1 MLTEYILR
9 ILFAGLV
16 GGLIGL
22 ERAYHDKSAGFR
34 TMIMIATGS
43 ALFTIISMIVGS
55 PAGDGARIA
64 AAVVTGVGFLG
75 AGAIVKEGISIHGL
89 TTSASIWIV
98 ASLGMG
104 AGLGLYSLTG
114 VVTLLMMVVLWMLP
128 PIEHRVDAL
137 HEFVTFNI
145 CIKNT
150 NKLESKVL
158 DCFSDVGIKIIAL
171 HRTQPEKGSR
181 VLHVTVKTTP
191 QKREL
196 LSERLVNEKSIQTF
210 TLQ

>member
-43 ALFTIISMIVGS
+43 ALFSIFSIVVGS
-55 PAGDGARIA
+55 PAGDSARIA

-75 AGAIVKEGISIHGL
+75 AGAIVKEGINIHGL

-104 AGLGLYSLTG
+104 AGFGLYELTAAVT
-114 VVTLLMMVVLWMLP
+114 VVMMVVLWLLP
-128 PIEHRVDAL
+128 PIEHHVDAL

-145 CIKNT
+145 LVKNSD
-150 NKLESKVL
+150 KVEDAVLEHFTESNIRV
-158 DCFSDVGIKIIAL
+158 VAL
-171 HRTQPEKGSR
+171 HRTQPETGKR

-191 QKREL
+191 NKREV
-196 LSERLVNEKSIQTF
+196 LSHRLTNEKKILSF
-210 TLQ
+210 SV